1 MSFWHFLWEMLV
13 VFAFVVFIVLFFQ
26 VVFDLFRSKD
36 VSGPAKALWILVLV
50 ILPFIGV
57 LIYLI
62 VRGHGM
68 PDRAVRTQLE
78 DADRLRTAVG
88 LAPSDQIAQA
98 KQLLD
103 QGAITDEEFAA
114 IKKKVIS

>member
-1 MSFWHFLWEMLV
+1 MSFWHFLWEILV
-13 VFAFVVFIVLFFQ
+13 IFVFVVFIVLFFHC
-26 VVFDLFRSKD
+26 VFDLFRSKD
-36 VSGPAKALWILVLV
+36 VSGPGKAGWVLLLV
-50 ILPFIGV
+50 IFPFIGV

-62 VRGHGM
+62 VRGEGM
-68 PDRAVRTQLE
+68 ADRAVKTQLE

-103 QGAITDEEFAA
+103 QGAITEDEYAA
-114 IKKKVIS
+114 IKTKVLG